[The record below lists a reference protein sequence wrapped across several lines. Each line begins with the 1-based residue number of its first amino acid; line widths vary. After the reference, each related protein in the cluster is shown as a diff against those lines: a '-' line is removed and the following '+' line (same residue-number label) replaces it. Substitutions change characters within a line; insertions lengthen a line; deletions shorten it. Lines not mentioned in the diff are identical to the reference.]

1 MRMAQHRRAHFSP
14 AATSDATNLRLF
26 RPFFA
31 DFARSRAKSRQKRP
45 VFRVCML
52 PDNRLHTRD
61 GLAISQR
68 QTARLL
74 GRFFR
79 PLLPGCSF
87 FAGDLF
93 GRVDD
98 LHFRDI
104 QHILQ
109 NKRLRELSTKE

>member
-1 MRMAQHRRAHFSP
+1 MCMAQRRRDHFSS
-14 AATSDATNLRLF
+14 ATTSAATNLRPFGSFLLISSVRERNRDRSDLF
-26 RPFFA
+26 F
-31 DFARSRAKSRQKRP
+31 DI
-45 VFRVCML
+45 L